1 MPLLI
6 NREQIVV
13 QGHSISGSVH
23 PGSLRRIVSG
33 MKVSDAQTDSVG
45 LDRFMRDVSV
55 LFAQDQARTFGVE
68 GSTR

>member
-6 NREQIVV
+6 NREQIVL
-13 QGHSISGSVH
+13 QGHSIPGSVQ

-33 MKVSDAQTDSVG
+33 MKVSSAQEDSVG
-45 LDRFMRDVSV
+45 LDRFMQDVSA
-55 LFAQDQARTFGVE
+55 LFAQDQGRAFGVE